1 MEKGSSNVRDR
12 LLASL
17 PKPED
22 LAAYREKVASGLE
35 KSEKALRRQKWISV
49 ALWIYAVAFMTI
61 PLTMGW
67 LRLDTRGGASLAIA
81 AFFLLLVAG
90 VQLVNGVTS
99 MNGTLILKEV
109 KQVQLQV
116 LELQALLQKGA
127 GQ

>member
-1 MEKGSSNVRDR
+1 MEKESSSMRDR

-17 PKPED
+17 PQPED

-67 LRLDTRGGASLAIA
+67 LRLDTRGGSAFGCA
-81 AFFLLLVAG
+81 AFFLLVVAA

-116 LELQALLQKGA
+116 LELQAFLQKGA

>member
-1 MEKGSSNVRDR
+1 MEKESSSVRDR
-12 LLASL
+12 LLARL
-17 PKPED
+17 PQPED
-22 LAAYREKVASGLE
+22 LAAYRKEVASGLE

-67 LRLDTRGGASLAIA
+67 LRLDTRGGASFAIA
-81 AFFLLLVAG
+81 AFFLLLVAA

-116 LELQALLQKGA
+116 LELQASLQRNEGK
-127 GQ
+127 

>member
-1 MEKGSSNVRDR
+1 MEKESSSVRDR
-12 LLASL
+12 LLARL
-17 PKPED
+17 PQPED
-22 LAAYREKVASGLE
+22 LAAYRKEVASGLE

-67 LRLDTRGGASLAIA
+67 LRLDTRGGATFAIA
-81 AFFLLLVAG
+81 AFFLLVTAAT
-90 VQLVNGVTS
+90 QLVNGVTS

-116 LELQALLQKGA
+116 LELQAFLQKSA